1 MAEATQH
8 QNGSFVLQINA
19 SDLKPL
25 CADLLKLK
33 WDPHSPLAFLLERR
47 KTKAKKATKALKVV
61 AADENAARAL
71 SILANPQIVLN
82 TRMGGGSQPFVPS
95 TACLAPSLDP
105 EAVALISPSFE
116 GSYLVQLFETPW
128 HYLAFWLNLNAS
140 GAAEPVPNYMPPPLS
155 LEAFVYVAHS
165 IDCFRR
171 ISLSDLL
178 DHENHAAASIDPDAF
193 GETLGSAL
201 KSGDMRWL
209 LPAFLRLTP
218 GLDLSDFDE
227 DGAHLAALERL
238 DFLVPAQ
245 TKNGRDTVLLF
256 GEAGRA
262 MGQEFART
270 WFGANGFEW
279 AQATPKGL
287 NVLHRGFLAPTALA
301 NHLFM
306 VENGS
311 ANGLSI
317 NHQALTREALDT
329 CFARM
334 LSSAL
339 TPALDGS
346 QTERV
351 AYSQE
356 HYKTEVPLPNAPKF
370 CPECGSKLR
379 AGAKFCSS
387 CGERI
392 AQL

>member
-1 MAEATQH
+1 MVQATQH

-19 SDLKPL
+19 NDLKPL

-33 WDPHSPLAFLLERR
+33 WDSHSPLAFLLEQR
-47 KTKAKKATKALKVV
+47 KTKAKKATKALKAV

-82 TRMGGGSQPFVPS
+82 TRLGGGSQPFVPS

-128 HYLAFWLNLNAS
+128 RYLAFWLNLNAS

-171 ISLSDLL
+171 VSLSDLL

-193 GETLGSAL
+193 GDTLGSAL

-218 GLDLSDFDE
+218 GLDLSGFNE
-227 DGAHLAALERL
+227 DGAHLAALGRL

-301 NHLFM
+301 NHLCM

-317 NHQALTREALDT
+317 NHQALTREALDAH
-329 CFARM
+329 FAKLLGR
-334 LSSAL
+334 AL
-339 TPALDGS
+339 EPALEEGQPERATHGS
-346 QTERV
+346 EQDETE
-351 AYSQE
+351 APAPS
-356 HYKTEVPLPNAPKF
+356 APKF
-370 CPECGSKLR
+370 CPQCGGKMR
-379 AGAKFCSS
+379 TNAKFCSG
-387 CGERI
+387 CGKSVV
-392 AQL
+392 LG